1 MVISEI
7 QYDKCQRAEDF
18 FIKMYGK
25 GMFFWLNS
33 YICKLIITS
42 K

>member
-1 MVISEI
+1 MVLFEI

-25 GMFFWLNS
+25 SIFFLV
-33 YICKLIITS
+33 K
-42 K
+42 